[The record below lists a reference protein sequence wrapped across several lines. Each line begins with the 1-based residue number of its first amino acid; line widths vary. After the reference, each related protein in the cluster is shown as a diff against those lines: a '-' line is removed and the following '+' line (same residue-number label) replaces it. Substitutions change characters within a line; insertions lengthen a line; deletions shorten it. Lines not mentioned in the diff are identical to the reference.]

1 VIPPAAVDAKLS
13 EPAKEEPPKKV
24 TKSIMNFSMKKNLQ
38 AKQVAASSATTA
50 AASQPTSSLP

>member
-1 VIPPAAVDAKLS
+1 
-13 EPAKEEPPKKV
+13 
-24 TKSIMNFSMKKNLQ
+24 MNFSMKKNLQ